1 MGKVA
6 VMVSWEDVPHLTQ
19 AQKDAILASIPPWQR
34 GARTRGTPQLGS
46 GAIYQVPEEELLV
59 DPFPIPRHWL
69 RSYGLDVGW
78 NRTAAIWTAKD
89 PETGGVVAYDEHYR
103 GQAEPSVHTAAIQAR
118 GKWIPGV
125 IDPGA
130 RGRSQK
136 DGEKLIENYR
146 DLGLDVEIA
155 VNTVEAGISLVW
167 EMLSTGQLKL
177 FRTLTNTRSEL
188 RLYRRDEQGK
198 VVKENDHLMDALR
211 YDIISGLA
219 RAIAEPAQRPD
230 GMPWFHWS
238 PPPVWA
244 G

>member
-6 VMVSWEDVPHLTQ
+6 IFVSWEDVPHLS
-19 AQKDAILASIPPWQR
+19 ASQKAAILASIPPWQR
-34 GARTRGTPQLGS
+34 GARTRGTPQLGA
-46 GAIYQVPEEELLV
+46 GAIYQVLEDEV
-59 DPFPIPRHWL
+59 IVSPFPIPPHWK

-78 NRTAAIWTAKD
+78 NRTAAIWLAQD
-89 PETGGVVAYDEHYR
+89 PETQGIVAYDEHYR
-103 GQAEPSVHTAAIQAR
+103 GQAEPSIHTAAIHLR
-118 GKWIPGV
+118 GKWVPGV
-125 IDPGA
+125 IDPAA

-146 DLGLDVEIA
+146 DLGLDIEIA
-155 VNTVEAGISLVW
+155 DNTKEAGLAKVW

-177 FRTLTNTRSEL
+177 FSTLANTRSEM

-198 VVKENDHLMDALR
+198 IVKENDHLMDALR
-211 YDIISGLA
+211 YAVMSGLA
-219 RAIAEPAQRPD
+219 RGKIEPVTRND

-238 PPPVWA
+238 PPPVWS